1 MCVYVHVCTCMCVCV
16 TSFVSLEVQE
26 FYQIETALFIREAKT
41 NAANVQGN
49 HLAWNSI
56 FFFQAFCFA
65 FYSSQP
71 SKINAISGDTV
82 STQFPF
88 GCVCSCKY
96 KSTPTLSL
104 VYCTN
109 V

>member
-41 NAANVQGN
+41 NAANIQGN

-56 FFFQAFCFA
+56 FFFR
-65 FYSSQP
+65 P
-71 SKINAISGDTV
+71 SVLHSIPVNPV
-82 STQFPF
+82 R
-88 GCVCSCKY
+88 
-96 KSTPTLSL
+96 
-104 VYCTN
+104 
-109 V
+109 